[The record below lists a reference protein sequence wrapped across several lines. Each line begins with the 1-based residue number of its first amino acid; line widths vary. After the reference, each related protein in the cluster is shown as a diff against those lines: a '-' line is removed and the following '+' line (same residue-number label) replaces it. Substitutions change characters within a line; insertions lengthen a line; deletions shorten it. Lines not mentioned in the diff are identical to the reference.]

1 MIFDQMDSS
10 IPIHDLFIKKLKT
23 IEENGRTRLPVLGY
37 DDHLLRR
44 FGYVETLRI
53 EPMPVDSL
61 QVRAVADEIWTL
73 MEGKVRFLWKDLRS
87 TSPTQGMSFEII
99 ASEPTLVL
107 APFGVAFGV
116 EALEHQALLIRLAT
130 HTDGVHEKDRTVPW
144 EAE

>member
-130 HTDGVHEKDRTVPW
+130 HADGVHEKDRTVPW